1 MDTHACVC
9 TGCRRNDEPPAATDG
24 LKLRRAHTQTRV
36 YSAKSI
42 VDDLIVF
49 SEVHI
54 FSMMTCLLAV
64 PVRLLASVLKPKILC
79 THIISSW
86 VVGA

>member
-1 MDTHACVC
+1 MDTHTCVC
-9 TGCRRNDEPPAATDG
+9 TGCRRNDKPLAATDG
-24 LKLRRAHTQTRV
+24 LKLQRTHTQTRV

-42 VDDLIVF
+42 VGDLIVF

-64 PVRLLASVLKPKILC
+64 PVCLVASVLKPKIL
-79 THIISSW
+79 
-86 VVGA
+86 